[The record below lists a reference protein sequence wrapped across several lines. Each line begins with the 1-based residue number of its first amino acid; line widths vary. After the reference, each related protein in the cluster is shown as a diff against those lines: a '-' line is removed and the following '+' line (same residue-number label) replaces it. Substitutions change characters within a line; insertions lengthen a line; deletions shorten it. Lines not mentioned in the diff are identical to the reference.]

1 MADCSRDTEAA
12 MSKESVAK
20 VRAGYEA
27 FSRRDLDAALA
38 DIDPEVEWHQSS
50 VFPDA
55 RTFHGH
61 EGVRQFFNQVF
72 DLFDESDFIPE
83 EIIDLGEH
91 IVVVHRFV
99 GRGQGSR
106 VPVELN
112 ETSVWTLRE
121 GKAIRQE
128 AFATRAEAL
137 DAVELREQPRG

>member
-1 MADCSRDTEAA
+1 
-12 MSKESVAK
+12 MSQENVEK

-38 DIDPEVEWHQSS
+38 DIDPEIEWHQSS
-50 VFPDA
+50 AFPDA

-61 EGVRQFFNQVF
+61 EGVRQFFEQVF
-72 DLFDESDFIPE
+72 DIFDESDFIPE
-83 EIIDLGEH
+83 EIIDLGDQ

-106 VPVELN
+106 VPVEVS
-112 ETSVWTLRE
+112 ETSIWTLQK

-128 AFATRAEAL
+128 AFTTKAEAL
-137 DAVELREQPRG
+137 DAVGLSEQDAHADS

>member
-1 MADCSRDTEAA
+1 
-12 MSKESVAK
+12 MSQENVEK

-38 DIDPEVEWHQSS
+38 HIDPEIEWQQSS
-50 VFPDA
+50 AFPDA

-61 EGVRQFFNQVF
+61 DGVRRFFEQVF
-72 DLFDESDFIPE
+72 EIFDESDFIPQ
-83 EIIDLGEH
+83 EIIDLGNRV
-91 IVVVHRFV
+91 VVVHRFV

-106 VPVELN
+106 IPVEVT

-128 AFATRAEAL
+128 AFATKAEAL
-137 DAVELREQPRG
+137 EAVGLSEQDAHADC